1 MTMKACIMGGGK
13 GTRLRPLTFER
24 PKPCIPVLGKPL
36 VAHTVQHLVNQGF
49 TQQVLTLGYKGE
61 NVEDALGDGS
71 QLGGSF
77 RYVYEKQK
85 LGTAGGVKNAEHL
98 LDGSPFLVVGGD
110 HMLDFNVRD
119 LYNYHEEHDA
129 PVTVALMCVDDPR
142 EFGIA
147 EINAAGDIKRFKEK
161 PGPGEVFSN
170 LASTGIYVVDPEVLD
185 MIPDGEK
192 YDFAKDLFP
201 RLLEQHSMKG
211 WLVQGEW
218 SDVGRPSSY
227 RSAVKWL
234 LKDISSQISGAV
246 NMYSSNIKGPVEIH
260 GGVEIGKGS
269 SVIGPVWIGRDV
281 TIGEDVLI
289 GPYTAIGE
297 GSSIGDGS
305 MVLSSYLFNDVAIGP
320 DNAVSSSIVDS
331 GTITGR
337 DVDLENGTV
346 IGPRVTLGDGVTVH
360 SEVRIWPDVEVLSD
374 ERITETHKNEEYG
387 VTTSGS

>member
-1 MTMKACIMGGGK
+1 MGGGK

-24 PKPCIPVLGKPL
+24 PKPCIPVLDKPL

-61 NVEDALGDGS
+61 QVEEALGDGS
-71 QLGGSF
+71 RLGGSF
-77 RYVYEKQK
+77 EYVYEEQK

-110 HMLDFNVRD
+110 HMLDFNLRD
-119 LYNYHEEHDA
+119 LYSFHEDHDA

-147 EINAAGDIKRFKEK
+147 EIDARGTIKRFKEK

-170 LASTGIYVVDPEVLD
+170 LASTGIYVLDPEVLD
-185 MIPDGEK
+185 LVPEGEK

-201 RLLEQHSMKG
+201 RILEQSEMKG
-211 WLVQGEW
+211 WLAQGEW

-227 RSAVKWL
+227 RSAVKWH

-246 NMYSSNIKGPVEIH
+246 NMYSSNVKGPVDIH
-260 GGVEIGKGS
+260 GGVRIGKGS

-281 TIGEDVLI
+281 TIGEDVLV

-305 MVLSSYLFNDVAIGP
+305 MVLSSYIFDQVAIGE
-320 DNAVSSSIVDS
+320 DNAVSSAIVDS
-331 GTITGR
+331 GTVTGS

-346 IGPRVTLGDGVTVH
+346 IGPRVTLGDGSTVH
-360 SEVRIWPDVEVLSD
+360 SEVRIWPDVEVRSG
-374 ERITETHKNEEYG
+374 EAIKETRKNEQYA
-387 VTTSGS
+387 VATSGS